1 MVKLFNVRDTRDGRE
16 YSVVIVSAKKARFF
30 VPIEIDF

>member
-1 MVKLFNVRDTRDGRE
+1 MIRLENVRDTRNNRE

-30 VPIEIDF
+30 VPINEES

>member
-1 MVKLFNVRDTRDGRE
+1 MITLYNVRDIRNDRE

-30 VPIEIDF
+30 VPIEGE